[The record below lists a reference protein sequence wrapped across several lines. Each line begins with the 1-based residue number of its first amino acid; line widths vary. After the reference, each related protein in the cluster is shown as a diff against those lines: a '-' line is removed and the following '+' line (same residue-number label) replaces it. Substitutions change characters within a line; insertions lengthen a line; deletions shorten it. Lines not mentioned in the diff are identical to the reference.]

1 MIIKVDARGLD
12 CPMPVIK
19 TKKALQESDQVVAI
33 VDNET
38 AKENVSKLAK
48 SMNCNINIR
57 ESEGDFYIDIFKGEK
72 GSEESL
78 EEKSSIQDLVI
89 FVGSDKMGVG
99 SDELGDVLIK
109 GYFYALTEC
118 EPYPKSLLFVNAG
131 VNLTIE
137 GSPVLD
143 NIRKLESMGVE
154 VLSCGTCLDYY
165 KIKDKLAVGGVSNM
179 YTIVETMNN
188 AKKVI
193 RM

>member
-19 TKKALQESDQVVAI
+19 TKKALQESEEVVAI

-57 ESEGDFYIDIFKGEK
+57 ESEGDYYIDIFKGEK
-72 GSEESL
+72 ASEEQL
-78 EEKSSIQDLVI
+78 NEKSSIQDLVI

-99 SDELGDVLIK
+99 SDELGEVLIK

-118 EPYPKSLLFVNAG
+118 EPYPKSILFVNSG

-137 GSPVLD
+137 GSPTLE
-143 NIRKLESMGVE
+143 NLRKLESLGVE
-154 VLSCGTCLDYY
+154 ILSCGTCLDYY
-165 KIKDKLAVGGVSNM
+165 NIKDKLAVGGVSNM

>member
-19 TKKALQESDQVVAI
+19 TKKALQESEQVVAI

-72 GSEESL
+72 TSEEQLS
-78 EEKSSIQDLVI
+78 EKPSIQDMVI
-89 FVGSDKMGVG
+89 FVGSDKMGLG
-99 SDELGDVLIK
+99 SDELGEVLIK

-118 EPYPKSLLFVNAG
+118 EPYPKSILFVNSG

-137 GSPVLD
+137 GSAVLE
-143 NIRKLESMGVE
+143 NLRKLESMGVE
-154 VLSCGTCLDYY
+154 ILSCGTCLDYY
-165 KIKDKLAVGGVSNM
+165 NIKDKLAVGGVSNM